1 MDPHEST
8 GGYCCDVTR
17 EEGEGEEDVDEDEK
31 QTEKEDKTLREEI
44 IALYNKGQKRP
55 PFVRR

>member
-1 MDPHEST
+1 MDPLEGGES
-8 GGYCCDVTR
+8 CCCGITR
-17 EEGEGEEDVDEDEK
+17 EEGEGEDEVVEAEK
-31 QTEKEDKTLREEI
+31 QTEDEDKTLREEI